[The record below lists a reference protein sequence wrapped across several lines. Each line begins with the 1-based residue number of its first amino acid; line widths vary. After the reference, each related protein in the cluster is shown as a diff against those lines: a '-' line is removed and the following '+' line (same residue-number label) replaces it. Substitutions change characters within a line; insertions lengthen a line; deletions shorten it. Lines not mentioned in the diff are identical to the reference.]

1 MNALRRFIRLEAA
14 GGILLFLAAI
24 LAMIIANSPWAPYM
38 SAVLNERAAVI
49 VGPLAIDKSILLW
62 INDGLM
68 AVFFLLIGLELKR
81 EVLRGEL
88 SQFSNLVMPL
98 VAAIGGFALPA
109 VIFAL
114 INSGDETALRGWAI
128 PTATDIAFALGVLSL
143 FGSRIPLAV
152 KVFLASLAIID
163 DLAAIVVIALFYTSE
178 LSIHALMI
186 ASAGIVMLAV
196 MNLMNV
202 TRIAAYMIVGV
213 VIWIAVLKS
222 GVHATL
228 AGVIVAMA
236 IPMSIKSSARK
247 SKNQTVGQFTS
258 ESGDKSDDDRSS
270 SPLRSLEH
278 SLHPWVAYAILPLFA
293 LANAGVSLQG
303 LSVGMLLNPLTLGIV
318 VGLFVGKQVGVFLP
332 LWIGLKA
339 RWFDMP
345 KGANLPMLYGTSLA
359 TGIGFT
365 MSFFIG
371 SLAYEDLDPSLAS
384 AMKLGVMGGSL
395 LSLVL
400 AIVVLWYSSRGNGKT
415 QADA

>member
-236 IPMSIKSSARK
+236 IP
-247 SKNQTVGQFTS
+247 
-258 ESGDKSDDDRSS
+258 
-270 SPLRSLEH
+270 
-278 SLHPWVAYAILPLFA
+278 
-293 LANAGVSLQG
+293 VSYTH
-303 LSVGMLLNPLTLGIV
+303 LTL
-318 VGLFVGKQVGVFLP
+318 P
-332 LWIGLKA
+332 TKA
-339 RWFDMP
+339 
-345 KGANLPMLYGTSLA
+345 
-359 TGIGFT
+359 
-365 MSFFIG
+365 
-371 SLAYEDLDPSLAS
+371 
-384 AMKLGVMGGSL
+384 
-395 LSLVL
+395 
-400 AIVVLWYSSRGNGKT
+400 
-415 QADA
+415 